1 MGGLGSCSAVATCEG
16 PADGEN
22 CAADGSS
29 NYVKRDL
36 KWDAVMGIMK
46 GTVTSNR
53 CADHPYGV
61 AAGDPGRQQ
70 RYHTAACT
78 EQTFPDANFAAGAA
92 AAPLRGT
99 VGLSLSG
106 GCNIYGPFEAGFTDG
121 QVCAGGSCPAG
132 LDVPVC
138 ENKLAL
144 ECSTKAEE
152 LGMMLDDCAGHAMP
166 YVLQRRA
173 VPHTRLTRH
182 IFLQVPLQRGP
193 GLQLRRAG
201 FGAPLARDRAGA
213 GRETAAREVGGR
225 RAPRERRGPRC
236 LQRTLRHGPGE
247 RGPRRHLRLR
257 VSYSQLLSRGAS
269 QLTD

>member
-1 MGGLGSCSAVATCEG
+1 MPYPPGQSSCPQGPPGGGPGGGGGPPGGGGGPGGGGQCMGGLGSCSAVDTCEG

-36 KWDAVMGIMK
+36 VWDAIMGIMK
-46 GTVTSNR
+46 GTVISNR

-61 AAGDPGRQQ
+61 AAGDPGQQQ

-78 EQTFPDANFAAGAA
+78 VQTFPDANFAAGAA

-132 LDVPVC
+132 LDVPLC
-138 ENKLAL
+138 ESKLAY

-166 YVLQRRA
+166 YRES
-173 VPHTRLTRH
+173 
-182 IFLQVPLQRGP
+182 
-193 GLQLRRAG
+193 
-201 FGAPLARDRAGA
+201 LAD
-213 GRETAAREVGGR
+213 
-225 RAPRERRGPRC
+225 
-236 LQRTLRHGPGE
+236 
-247 RGPRRHLRLR
+247 
-257 VSYSQLLSRGAS
+257 
-269 QLTD
+269 